1 MSEGDAPGPR
11 RTVMR
16 LAGRA
21 LSLAIVGVAIVVLVR
36 AVGDGWSQV
45 GAHLRSARPGYVALT
60 ILATL
65 VYYLV
70 WATRWRLMLRPV
82 ARVGWWPAQT
92 SLMASVFVNTVVPF
106 ARSLGGLVRA
116 TYLGR
121 RCGLD
126 VAPIYGVT
134 LLDQVGYTVA
144 SLACGAFF
152 VPLVFWGRGRGGARL
167 FLGLGIAALL
177 ILLVTIASRNRGGVL
192 ASWVRRRMPGA
203 GAAVEN
209 GVAAAR
215 RALSRGATW
224 LVLPVGGA
232 AQWFFSV
239 LAFAL
244 AGRAVGAD
252 FSLAAAA
259 ASFTL
264 GSMVGVASGTP
275 GGVGTTESAA
285 IVPLMAQGVPA
296 PTALAAVMLARLV
309 QYVSAISIGGVCFLA
324 GWRRGS
330 SDELRSA

>member
-21 LSLAIVGVAIVVLVR
+21 LSLVIVAVAIVVLVR
-36 AVGDGWSQV
+36 AVGDGWRQV
-45 GAHLRSARPGYVALT
+45 GAHLRAARPGYVALT

-70 WATRWRLMLRPV
+70 WATRWRLLLRPV
-82 ARVGWWPAQT
+82 ASVRWWPAQT

-121 RCGLD
+121 RCGID
-126 VAPIYGVT
+126 IAPIYGVT
-134 LLDQVGYTVA
+134 LLDQLGYSVA

-152 VPLVFWGRGRGGARL
+152 VPMVMWGRGRGGTRL
-167 FLGLGIAALL
+167 ALGLGV
-177 ILLVTIASRNRGGVL
+177 VTVLAVIVAIASRNRGGAV
-192 ASWVRRRMPGA
+192 AAWVRRRMPGA
-203 GAAVEN
+203 GAAVES
-209 GVAAAR
+209 GVSAAR

-224 LVLPVGGA
+224 LLLPAGGA
-232 AQWFFSV
+232 AQWLCCV

-244 AGRAVGAD
+244 AGRAVGAS

-275 GGVGTTESAA
+275 GGIGTTESAA
-285 IVPLMAQGVPA
+285 IIPLMAQGVPA
-296 PTALAAVMLARLV
+296 PTALAAVLLARLIP
-309 QYVSAISIGGVCFLA
+309 YVSAVTIGGVCFLS

-330 SDELRSA
+330 TDALRQP